1 MKTGARV
8 RIENL
13 TKKYGDITALYK
25 ANLAAEPGRV
35 TVIAGPS
42 GSGKST
48 LLRLIAGLETPDEG
62 KIYFDDKDVTRL
74 PPWERRSVMLS
85 QRPVLLPHLT
95 ILENIVLAAESQG
108 LTREEAMDEAHR
120 IASYLGIMN
129 ILDRRPGT
137 LSGGQLQ
144 RASLAAVI
152 SARPRVLLLDEPFAH
167 LDLPLRESFRRLVK
181 DIARRQGITVIQVTH
196 DQDEALELADNLVV
210 LIDGRVIDAG
220 DPLRVYY
227 NPSSL
232 EVAAFLGHNI
242 VCESLI
248 SWKKGIPASFPPEA
262 VTVGEG
268 PYTGTLTYVGSRK
281 HYTVLYIRVHNTT
294 LKAVVQGV
302 KRFDT
307 GGRITFN
314 IDGSMVKVWS
324 ERDDC
329 KSINTAHAV

>member
-1 MKTGARV
+1 MKVGARV

-13 TKKYGDITALYK
+13 TKKYGDLIALYRV
-25 ANLAAEPGRV
+25 NLAAEPGRV

-48 LLRLIAGLETPDEG
+48 LLRLVAGLETPDEG
-62 KIYFDDKDVTRL
+62 KIYFDNEDVTPF
-74 PPWERRSVMLS
+74 PPWDRRSVMLS

-120 IASYLGIMN
+120 IASFLGITD

-181 DIARRQGITVIQVTH
+181 DVARRQGITVIQVTH
-196 DQDEALELADNLVV
+196 DQDEALELADNLIV
-210 LIDGRVIDAG
+210 LINGRIYDSG

-242 VCESLI
+242 VCEPPFTR
-248 SWKKGIPASFPPEA
+248 KKGVPASFPPEA
-262 VTVGEG
+262 VAIGKG
-268 PYTGTLTYVGSRK
+268 PYSGTLAYVASRK
-281 HYTVLYIRVHNTT
+281 HYTVLYIRVYNTT

-302 KRFDT
+302 QRFDT
-307 GGRITFN
+307 GVRITFN
-314 IDGSMVKVWS
+314 IDESMVKVWNV
-324 ERDDC
+324 RDDC
-329 KSINTAHAV
+329 KGINTAYAV